1 MHVCLKRTTQP
12 REKDS
17 SRTGFGGKPN
27 DSSRREFSAGIFR
40 LGNTHR
46 FIQRFVLPPPAENP
60 PKHST
65 LFLYGGKKAR
75 QCLCQRE
82 FQNHVGVS
90 HVKAL
95 ALAGTLLHVQW
106 FSRLAH
112 ELEGKLTASFE
123 VLRKMVIT
131 IPDVDLGDSEN
142 VAVSFKEM
150 TEKLSLNETVV
161 KECVFSC
168 LVISNIYHFLRM
180 CEIWDPCLFSLPEAV
195 WRESGV
201 AKWFEKMEGN
211 AMLLSLVFFGTM
223 AQKLSLDEAFCD
235 RLPHFADFF
244 ILSLFSSDLLQQT
257 EQVNDLVQSVV
268 FVLSFL
274 LTTTRTL
281 SSFFDNGSCMKV
293 VAVSLLQVVCRDV

>member
-1 MHVCLKRTTQP
+1 M
-12 REKDS
+12 
-17 SRTGFGGKPN
+17 
-27 DSSRREFSAGIFR
+27 
-40 LGNTHR
+40 
-46 FIQRFVLPPPAENP
+46 QRFVLPPPAENP
-60 PKHST
+60 PKHPAM
-65 LFLYGGKKAR
+65 FLYGGKKAR

-106 FSRLAH
+106 FPGLVQ
-112 ELEGKLTASFE
+112 ELEEKLNASFG
-123 VLRKMVIT
+123 VLKEIVMT

-150 TEKLSLNETVV
+150 KEKLSLNETVV
-161 KECVFSC
+161 KECVYSC

-180 CEIWDPCLFSLPEAV
+180 CEIWDPCLFSLPEGV
-195 WRESGV
+195 WRESSL
-201 AKWFEKMEGN
+201 ATWFEKMEGN
-211 AMLLSLVFFGTM
+211 AMHLSLVFFGAM
-223 AQKLSLDEAFCD
+223 AQKLSLDEAFCS

-244 ILSLFSSDLLQQT
+244 LLSLFSSDLLQQT
-257 EQVNDLVQSVV
+257 DHVNDLVQSAV

-293 VAVSLLQVVCRDV
+293 VVSSSLHVVCCDV

>member
-1 MHVCLKRTTQP
+1 MCLKRTTQP

-40 LGNTHR
+40 LGSRDR
-46 FIQRFVLPPPAENP
+46 FTQRFVLPPPAENP
-60 PKHST
+60 PKHSA

-82 FQNHVGVS
+82 FQSHVGVS

-106 FSRLAH
+106 FPRLAQ

-123 VLRKMVIT
+123 VLRTIIMT

-142 VAVSFKEM
+142 VAVSFEEM
-150 TEKLSLNETVV
+150 KQKLSLSETVV
-161 KECVFSC
+161 KEGVFAC

-195 WRESGV
+195 WRESSL
-201 AKWFEKMEGN
+201 APWFEKMEGN

-223 AQKLSLDEAFCD
+223 AQKLSLDEAFCS

-257 EQVNDLVQSVV
+257 EHVNDLVQSVV

-274 LTTTRTL
+274 LTTTRSL
-281 SSFFDNGSCMKV
+281 SSFFDSGSCMRV
-293 VAVSLLQVVCRDV
+293 GVCLSLHVVCGDV

>member
-1 MHVCLKRTTQP
+1 M
-12 REKDS
+12 
-17 SRTGFGGKPN
+17 
-27 DSSRREFSAGIFR
+27 
-40 LGNTHR
+40 
-46 FIQRFVLPPPAENP
+46 PPPAENP
-60 PKHST
+60 PKHSA

-82 FQNHVGVS
+82 FQSHVGVS

-106 FSRLAH
+106 FPRLAQ

-123 VLRKMVIT
+123 VLRTIIMT

-142 VAVSFKEM
+142 VAVSFEEM
-150 TEKLSLNETVV
+150 KQKLSLSETVV
-161 KECVFSC
+161 KEGVFAC

-195 WRESGV
+195 WRESSL
-201 AKWFEKMEGN
+201 APWFEKMEGN

-223 AQKLSLDEAFCD
+223 AQKLSLDEAFCS

-244 ILSLFSSDLLQQT
+244 IMSLFSSDLLQQT
-257 EQVNDLVQSVV
+257 EHVNDLVQSVV

-274 LTTTRTL
+274 LTTTRSL
-281 SSFFDNGSCMKV
+281 SSFFDSGSCMRV
-293 VAVSLLQVVCRDV
+293 GVCLSFHVVCGDV